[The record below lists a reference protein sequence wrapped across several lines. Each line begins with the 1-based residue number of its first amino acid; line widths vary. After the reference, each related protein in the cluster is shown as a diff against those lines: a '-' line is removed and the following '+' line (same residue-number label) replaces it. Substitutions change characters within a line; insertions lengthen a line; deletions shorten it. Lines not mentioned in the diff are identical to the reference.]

1 TVPTSP
7 STARTCPR
15 SATGDGVPDV
25 LLVVN
30 PGSSSLKL
38 RVLDPG
44 DAVVSERDVTD
55 WHGEPAALDDFLR
68 AAGGGTDAV
77 AVRVVHGGGY
87 GGAVRVDDDVE
98 RQLEQL
104 VPLAPLHQPRALDLV
119 RHLRKLLPKAPIF
132 ACFDTSFHS
141 TLPPESSTYALPAQ
155 WRDRWGLRRYG
166 FHGLSHAY
174 AARRT
179 AVLLDRDDL
188 RVVTCHLGAGASV
201 CAVERGRSVD
211 TSMGFTPVEGLVMAT
226 RSGSVDPGLLMWLLT
241 EGGLGADELSDA
253 LEHRSGLLGL
263 SETSG
268 DLREVLAARD
278 GGDARA
284 GLAFAVYAHRLT
296 GEIARMAAAL
306 GGADAI
312 VFTGGAGEHS
322 PQVRRAACERLG
334 WLGVRLDDERNT
346 VPSRPDAVISRVSSP
361 VEVCVVAAREDLEMA
376 RQTRALLSP
385 R

>member
-1 TVPTSP
+1 M
-7 STARTCPR
+7 
-15 SATGDGVPDV
+15 

-44 DAVVSERDVTD
+44 DTVVSERDVTD
-55 WHGEPAALDDFLR
+55 WHGEPAAVDDFLR
-68 AAGGGTDAV
+68 VARDDPGGDDPGGDDQGGGPDAV

-98 RQLEQL
+98 RELERL
-104 VPLAPLHQPRALDLV
+104 APLAPLHQPRALDLV
-119 RHLRKLLPKAPIF
+119 RHLRKLLPKAPIV

-141 TLPPESSTYALPAQ
+141 TLPPESSTYALPVP
-155 WRDRWGLRRYG
+155 WRTRWGLRRYG

-179 AVLLDRDDL
+179 AVLLERDDL
-188 RVVTCHLGAGASV
+188 RLVSCHLGAGASV
-201 CAVERGRSVD
+201 CAVDRGRSVD

-226 RSGSVDPGLLMWLLT
+226 RSGSVDPGLLTWLLT

-268 DLREVLAARD
+268 DLREVLAARE

-284 GLAFAVYAHRLT
+284 ELAFAVYVHRLT

-322 PQVRRAACERLG
+322 PQVRRATCERLG
-334 WLGVRLDDERNT
+334 WLGIRLDDERNAA
-346 VPSRPDAVISRVSSP
+346 PSRPDAVISRVPSP
-361 VEVCVVAAREDLEMA
+361 VEVCVVAAREDLEIARLTRSAMA
-376 RQTRALLSP
+376 P
-385 R
+385 RP